1 MRGRI
6 MQLARDRNLD
16 RASGGSG
23 FAGWLCLETRQC
35 GWSTRELA
43 HRSRLSAAIID
54 GLLASAT
61 RPTWEQCVRISH
73 AFRMSPT
80 AVFRKAGLLP
90 TTPRTGDEL
99 LQEAMEALS
108 LLPEGPILNEATE
121 AIRAIAQ
128 QAYHRSQGARTGNE
142 QAP

>member
-1 MRGRI
+1 
-6 MQLARDRNLD
+6 MQLARDRSLE
-16 RASGGSG
+16 RASSGSG

-43 HRSRLSAAIID
+43 HRSRLSPATIG
-54 GLLASAT
+54 GLLAGT
-61 RPTWEQCVRISH
+61 TKPTWEQCVRISH

-90 TTPRTGDEL
+90 ATPRTRDEL

-121 AIRAIAQ
+121 AIRAVAQ